1 MNATSSFIYNVVEW
15 ITRFAYLNLLWIIFT
30 LLGGVIFGFFPST
43 ISMFAIVR
51 EWLKGETDKPL
62 FSTFWK
68 YYREEFLKS
77 NLLGIIV
84 TLIVAIIALDILYI
98 QSTNNDLLTWT
109 YLPLFAFML
118 LFIMFLFYLF
128 PSFVHF
134 NLKLGQVFKNSFF
147 IMLINP
153 ITTLLIFLSLLP
165 FFYIISLL
173 PAIGFIFGG
182 SVYAFISMR
191 FSLHAFQ
198 KVSEKQQA
206 LKVSDEL

>member
-15 ITRFAYLNLLWIIFT
+15 ITRFAYLNVLWVLFT
-30 LLGGVIFGFFPST
+30 LLGGVIVGFFPST
-43 ISMFAIVR
+43 TSMFAIVR
-51 EWLKGETDKPL
+51 EWLKGDTDIPL
-62 FSTFWK
+62 FKTFWK
-68 YYREEFLKS
+68 HYRSEFFKS
-77 NLLGIIV
+77 NLLGIFV
-84 TLIVAIIALDILYI
+84 TLFIGIIALDIFYI
-98 QSTNNDLLTWT
+98 QSNDNDLLTWT

-134 NLKLGQVFKNSFF
+134 NLTLGQVIKNSFF

-153 ITTLLIFLSLLP
+153 ITTLLIFLCLLP
-165 FFYIISLL
+165 FFYLISLL

-191 FSLHAFQ
+191 FSLYAFQ
-198 KVSEKQQA
+198 KISDKQEA
-206 LKVSDEL
+206 LKMNMEK

>member
-15 ITRFAYLNLLWIIFT
+15 ITRFAYLNVLWVLFT
-30 LLGGVIFGFFPST
+30 LLGGVIVGFFPST
-43 ISMFAIVR
+43 TSMFAIVR
-51 EWLKGETDKPL
+51 EWLKGDTDIPL
-62 FSTFWK
+62 FKTFWK
-68 YYREEFLKS
+68 HYRVEFFKS
-77 NLLGIIV
+77 NLLGVFV
-84 TLIVAIIALDILYI
+84 TLFIGLIALDIFYI
-98 QSTNNDLLTWT
+98 QSNDNDLLTWT

-134 NLKLGQVFKNSFF
+134 NLTLGQVIKNSFF

-153 ITTLLIFLSLLP
+153 ITTLLIFLCLLP
-165 FFYIISLL
+165 FFYLISLL

-198 KVSEKQQA
+198 KVSDKQEA
-206 LKVSDEL
+206 LKMNMEK

>member
-1 MNATSSFIYNVVEW
+1 MNATSSFIYNIVDW
-15 ITRFAYLNLLWIIFT
+15 ITKFAYLNLLWILFT

-43 ISMFAIVR
+43 ISMFVIVR
-51 EWLKGETDKPL
+51 EWLKGETDISL
-62 FSTFWK
+62 FSIFWK
-68 YYREEFLKS
+68 HYRDEFFKS
-77 NLLGIIV
+77 NLLGV
-84 TLIVAIIALDILYI
+84 FVALVSVVIALDILYI
-98 QSTNNDLLTWT
+98 KSTTNELLTWT

-118 LFIMFLFYLF
+118 LFIMFLCYLF

-134 NLKLGQVFKNSFF
+134 DLKLWQVIKNSFF

-153 ITTLLIFLSLLP
+153 ITTLLIFLCLLP
-165 FFYIISLL
+165 FFYLVSLL

-182 SVYAFISMR
+182 SIYAFISMR

-206 LKVSDEL
+206 LKVSNEI

>member
-1 MNATSSFIYNVVEW
+1 MNVTSSFLYNVVEW
-15 ITRFAYLNLLWIIFT
+15 ITKFAYLNALWILFT
-30 LLGGVIFGFFPST
+30 LLGGIIFGFYPST

-51 EWLKGETDKPL
+51 EWLKGETDIPL

-68 YYREEFLKS
+68 HYRDEFFKS
-77 NLLGIIV
+77 NLLGIFV
-84 TLIVAIIALDILYI
+84 TLVGVVIALDIFYI
-98 QSTNNDLLTWT
+98 HSTDSDLLTWT
-109 YLPLFAFML
+109 YLPLFAFMF

-134 NLKLGQVFKNSFF
+134 DLTLGQVIKNSFF

-153 ITTLLIFLSLLP
+153 IKTLLICLCLLP
-165 FFYIISLL
+165 FFYLVSLL

-198 KVSEKQQA
+198 KVSEKQEA
-206 LKVSDEL
+206 LKVSNEL

>member
-1 MNATSSFIYNVVEW
+1 MNSTSSFIYNIVDW
-15 ITRFAYLNLLWIIFT
+15 ITKFAYLNLLWILFT

-43 ISMFAIVR
+43 VSMFAIVR
-51 EWLKGETDKPL
+51 EWLKGETDISL

-68 YYREEFLKS
+68 HYRDEFFKS
-77 NLLGIIV
+77 NLLGV
-84 TLIVAIIALDILYI
+84 FVSLVSVVIALDILYI
-98 QSTNNDLLTWT
+98 KSTTNELLTWT

-118 LFIMFLFYLF
+118 LFIMFLCYLF

-134 NLKLGQVFKNSFF
+134 DLKLWQVIKNSFF

-153 ITTLLIFLSLLP
+153 ITTLLIFLCLLP
-165 FFYIISLL
+165 FFYLVSLL
-173 PAIGFIFGG
+173 PAIGFIFAG
-182 SVYAFISMR
+182 SIYAFISMR

-206 LKVSDEL
+206 LKVSNEI

>member
-1 MNATSSFIYNVVEW
+1 MNATSSFIYNIAEW
-15 ITRFAYLNLLWIIFT
+15 ITKFAYLNLLWILFT
-30 LLGGVIFGFFPST
+30 ILGGVIFGFFPST

-51 EWLKGETDKPL
+51 EWLKGETDIPL

-68 YYREEFLKS
+68 CYRDEFVKS
-77 NLLGIIV
+77 NLLGVIV
-84 TLIVAIIALDILYI
+84 TLITTIIVLDIFYI
-98 QSTNNDLLTWT
+98 QSTDSNLLTWT

-118 LFIMFLFYLF
+118 IFIMFLFYLF

-134 NLKLGQVFKNSFF
+134 NLKLGQVIKNSFF

-165 FFYIISLL
+165 FFYLISLL

-198 KVSEKQQA
+198 KVSEKQEA
-206 LKVSDEL
+206 LKMSNEI

>member
-1 MNATSSFIYNVVEW
+1 MNATSSFIYNIVDW
-15 ITRFAYLNLLWIIFT
+15 ITKFAYLNLLWILFT

-43 ISMFAIVR
+43 ISMFVIVR
-51 EWLKGETDKPL
+51 EWLKGETDISL

-68 YYREEFLKS
+68 HYRDEFFKS
-77 NLLGIIV
+77 NLLGV
-84 TLIVAIIALDILYI
+84 FVALVSVVIALDILYI
-98 QSTNNDLLTWT
+98 KSTTNELLTWT

-118 LFIMFLFYLF
+118 LFIMFLCYLF

-134 NLKLGQVFKNSFF
+134 DLKLWQVIKNSFF

-153 ITTLLIFLSLLP
+153 ITTLLIFLCLLP
-165 FFYIISLL
+165 FFYLASLL

-182 SVYAFISMR
+182 SIYAFISMR

-206 LKVSDEL
+206 LKVSNEI

>member
-1 MNATSSFIYNVVEW
+1 MNATSSFIYNIVDW
-15 ITRFAYLNLLWIIFT
+15 ITKFAYLNLLWILFT

-43 ISMFAIVR
+43 ISMFVIVR
-51 EWLKGETDKPL
+51 EWLKGETDISL

-68 YYREEFLKS
+68 HYRDEFFKS
-77 NLLGIIV
+77 NLLGV
-84 TLIVAIIALDILYI
+84 FVALVSVVIALDILYI
-98 QSTNNDLLTWT
+98 KSTTNELLTWT

-118 LFIMFLFYLF
+118 LFIMFLCYLF

-134 NLKLGQVFKNSFF
+134 DLKLWQVIKNSFF

-153 ITTLLIFLSLLP
+153 ITTLLIFLCLLP
-165 FFYIISLL
+165 FFYLVSLL

-182 SVYAFISMR
+182 SIYAFISMR

-206 LKVSDEL
+206 LKVSNEI

>member
-1 MNATSSFIYNVVEW
+1 MNATSSFIYNIVDW
-15 ITRFAYLNLLWIIFT
+15 ITKFAYLNLLWILFT

-43 ISMFAIVR
+43 VSMFAIVR
-51 EWLKGETDKPL
+51 EWLKGETDISL

-68 YYREEFLKS
+68 HYRDEFFKS
-77 NLLGIIV
+77 NLLGV
-84 TLIVAIIALDILYI
+84 FVSLVSVVIALDILYI
-98 QSTNNDLLTWT
+98 KSTTNELLTWT

-118 LFIMFLFYLF
+118 LFIMFLCYLF

-134 NLKLGQVFKNSFF
+134 DLKLWQVIKNSFF

-153 ITTLLIFLSLLP
+153 ITTLLIFLCLLP
-165 FFYIISLL
+165 FFYLVSLL

-182 SVYAFISMR
+182 SIYAFISMR

-206 LKVSDEL
+206 LKVSNEI

>member
-1 MNATSSFIYNVVEW
+1 MNATSSFIYNATEW
-15 ITRFAYLNLLWIIFT
+15 ITKFAYLNVLWILFT

-43 ISMFAIVR
+43 ISMFAVVR
-51 EWLKGETDKPL
+51 EWLKGETDLPL

-68 YYREEFLKS
+68 HYRNEFVKS
-77 NLLGIIV
+77 NLLGIFVTIIGVVIV
-84 TLIVAIIALDILYI
+84 LDIFYI
-98 QSTNNDLLTWT
+98 QSTNSKLLSWT

-134 NLKLGQVFKNSFF
+134 NLKLGQVIKNSFF

-153 ITTLLIFLSLLP
+153 ITTLFIFLCLLP
-165 FFYIISLL
+165 FFYLISIL

-182 SVYAFISMR
+182 SVYALISMR
-191 FSLHAFQ
+191 FGLLAFQ
-198 KVSEKQQA
+198 KVSEKQEA
-206 LKVSDEL
+206 LKSSNG

>member
-1 MNATSSFIYNVVEW
+1 MNSTSSFIYNVVEW
-15 ITRFAYLNLLWIIFT
+15 ITKFAYLNILWIFFT

-51 EWLKGETDKPL
+51 EWLKGETDIPL
-62 FSTFWK
+62 FSSFWK
-68 YYREEFLKS
+68 YYKDEFIKA
-77 NLLGIIV
+77 NFLGVIV
-84 TLIVAIIALDILYI
+84 TTITTVIVLDIFYI
-98 QSTNNDLLTWT
+98 QSTNSELVNWT
-109 YLPLFAFML
+109 YWPLFAFML

-134 NLKLGQVFKNSFF
+134 NLKLRLVIKNSFF

-153 ITTLLIFLSLLP
+153 ITTFLIFLSLLP
-165 FFYIISLL
+165 FFYLVSLL
-173 PAIGFIFGG
+173 PAIGFLFGG
-182 SVYAFISMR
+182 SAYAFISMK

-206 LKVSDEL
+206 LKVSNE

>member
-15 ITRFAYLNLLWIIFT
+15 ITRFAYLNVLWVLFT
-30 LLGGVIFGFFPST
+30 LLGGVIVGFFPST
-43 ISMFAIVR
+43 TSMFAIVR
-51 EWLKGETDKPL
+51 EWLKGDTDIPL
-62 FSTFWK
+62 FKTFWK
-68 YYREEFLKS
+68 HYRVEFFKS
-77 NLLGIIV
+77 NLLGVFV
-84 TLIVAIIALDILYI
+84 TLIVGIIALDIFYI
-98 QSTNNDLLTWT
+98 QSNDNDLLTWT

-118 LFIMFLFYLF
+118 LFTMFLFYLF

-134 NLKLGQVFKNSFF
+134 NLTLGQVIKNSFF

-153 ITTLLIFLSLLP
+153 ITTLLIFLCLLP
-165 FFYIISLL
+165 FFYLISLL

-198 KVSEKQQA
+198 KVSDKQEA
-206 LKVSDEL
+206 LKMSMEK

>member
-15 ITRFAYLNLLWIIFT
+15 ITRFAYLNLLWILFT

-68 YYREEFLKS
+68 YYREELLKS

-165 FFYIISLL
+165 FFYLISLL

>member
-1 MNATSSFIYNVVEW
+1 MNATSSFIYNIVDW
-15 ITRFAYLNLLWIIFT
+15 ITKFAYLNLLWILFT

-43 ISMFAIVR
+43 ISMFVIVR
-51 EWLKGETDKPL
+51 EWLKGETDISL

-68 YYREEFLKS
+68 HYRDEFFKS
-77 NLLGIIV
+77 NLLGV
-84 TLIVAIIALDILYI
+84 FVALVSVVFALDILYI
-98 QSTNNDLLTWT
+98 KSTTNELLTWT

-118 LFIMFLFYLF
+118 LFIMFLCYLF

-134 NLKLGQVFKNSFF
+134 DLKLWQVIKNSFF

-153 ITTLLIFLSLLP
+153 ITTLLIFLCLLP
-165 FFYIISLL
+165 FFYLVSLL

-182 SVYAFISMR
+182 SIYAFISMR

-206 LKVSDEL
+206 LKVSNEI

>member
-1 MNATSSFIYNVVEW
+1 MNAISSFIYNALEW
-15 ITRFAYLNLLWIIFT
+15 ITRLAYLNLLWIFFT

-43 ISMFAIVR
+43 TSMFAIVR
-51 EWLKGETDKPL
+51 EWLKGETEIPL

-68 YYREEFLKS
+68 HFKEEFMKS
-77 NLLGIIV
+77 NLLGVLV
-84 TLIVAIIALDILYI
+84 TLIIVIIGLDIIYI
-98 QSTNNDLLTWT
+98 QSTNSDLLTWT

-134 NLKLGQVFKNSFF
+134 NLKLGQVIKNSFF

-153 ITTLLIFLSLLP
+153 ITTLLIFLCLLP
-165 FFYIISLL
+165 FFYLISLL
-173 PAIGFIFGG
+173 PAIGIIFGG

-198 KVSEKQQA
+198 KVSDKQEA
-206 LKVSDEL
+206 LKVSSEL

>member
-1 MNATSSFIYNVVEW
+1 MNATSSFIYNIVDW
-15 ITRFAYLNLLWIIFT
+15 ITKFAYLNLLWILFT

-43 ISMFAIVR
+43 VSMFAIVR
-51 EWLKGETDKPL
+51 EWLKGETDISL

-68 YYREEFLKS
+68 HYRDEFFKS
-77 NLLGIIV
+77 NLLGV
-84 TLIVAIIALDILYI
+84 FVALVSVVIALDILYI
-98 QSTNNDLLTWT
+98 KSTTNELLTWT

-118 LFIMFLFYLF
+118 LFIMFLCYLF

-134 NLKLGQVFKNSFF
+134 DLKLWQVIKNSFF

-153 ITTLLIFLSLLP
+153 ITTLLIFLCLLP
-165 FFYIISLL
+165 FFYLVSLL

-182 SVYAFISMR
+182 SIYAFISMR

-206 LKVSDEL
+206 LKVSNEI

>member
-15 ITRFAYLNLLWIIFT
+15 ITRFAYLNVLWVLFT
-30 LLGGVIFGFFPST
+30 LLGGVIVGFFPST
-43 ISMFAIVR
+43 TSMFAIVR
-51 EWLKGETDKPL
+51 EWLKGDTDIPL
-62 FSTFWK
+62 FKTFWK
-68 YYREEFLKS
+68 HYRSEFFKS
-77 NLLGIIV
+77 NLLGIFV
-84 TLIVAIIALDILYI
+84 TLFIGIIALDIFYI
-98 QSTNNDLLTWT
+98 QSNDNDLLTWT

-134 NLKLGQVFKNSFF
+134 NLTLGQVIKNSFF

-153 ITTLLIFLSLLP
+153 ITTLLILLCLLP
-165 FFYIISLL
+165 FFYLISFL
-173 PAIGFIFGG
+173 PAIGVIFGG

-198 KVSEKQQA
+198 KVSDKQEA
-206 LKVSDEL
+206 LKMNMEK

>member
-1 MNATSSFIYNVVEW
+1 MNATSSFVYNAVEW
-15 ITRFAYLNLLWIIFT
+15 ITKFAYLNLLWIIFT
-30 LLGGVIFGFFPST
+30 LLGGVIFGLFPST

-51 EWLKGETDKPL
+51 EWLKGETDIPL

-68 YYREEFLKS
+68 NYRVEFINS
-77 NLLGIIV
+77 NLLGVIVTVITAIIV
-84 TLIVAIIALDILYI
+84 LDIFYI
-98 QSTNNDLLTWT
+98 QSTNSDSLTWT

-134 NLKLGQVFKNSFF
+134 NLKIGQVIKNSFF

-153 ITTLLIFLSLLP
+153 ITTLLIFLCLLP
-165 FFYIISLL
+165 FFYLISLL

-182 SVYAFISMR
+182 SIYAFISMK

-198 KVSEKQQA
+198 KVSDKQEA
-206 LKVSDEL
+206 FKVSDEI